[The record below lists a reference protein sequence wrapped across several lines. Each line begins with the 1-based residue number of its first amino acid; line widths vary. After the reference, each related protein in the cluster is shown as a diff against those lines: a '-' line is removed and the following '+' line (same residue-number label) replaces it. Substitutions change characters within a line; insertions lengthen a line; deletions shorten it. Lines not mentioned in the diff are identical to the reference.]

1 MRILILS
8 LAIMMIHM
16 TLSGQDLKKDSI
28 LSKNHLSFE
37 LGGAGIVGSLNYER
51 LIKMKSNN
59 KLLSRVGLSYIP
71 DILNDNKGVISL
83 PFGLYYLIGI
93 KHHLELGINNT
104 IVWWNFKGNADES
117 KFADIKI
124 QRGSSIYYYVMPSI
138 GYRFENF
145 HQKSMFFSL
154 AYSPI
159 ISFYKGDLVFNNWAK
174 IGIGFSF

>member
-1 MRILILS
+1 MRTLILS
-8 LAIMMIHM
+8 LAIVMIHM

-37 LGGAGIVGSLNYER
+37 LGGAGILGSINYER
-51 LIKMKSNN
+51 LIKLNSNN

-71 DILNDNKGVISL
+71 DILNDAKGTISL

-104 IVWWNFKGNADES
+104 ISWYNFNGNPDES
-117 KFADIKI
+117 KFLNMEIP
-124 QRGSSIYYYVMPSI
+124 RESSILYYLMPSI
-138 GYRFENF
+138 GYRYENF
-145 HQKSMFFSL
+145 YTKSVFFSL

-159 ISFYKGDLVFNNWAK
+159 IYFREGNIEFRNWAK
-174 IGIGFSF
+174 IGVGFSF